1 MLTLPTSSRPA
12 PGRQP
17 GRRGALVRG
26 AATRPTPKTASEDHM
41 IIAQA
46 VRPPQTPTR
55 PTIADLRTSGSTEGE
70 VRLVGTITHSRRHA
84 NRAGNQWATL
94 TLTDT
99 TGQIDVRVFP
109 RTWMPLRER
118 DVVQVGQP
126 VAVTGRIN
134 APGRD
139 LVEIYCNDLAPAP
152 AQALPPQ
159 DSDLVTMEMM
169 IGRHA
174 TALVDLAA
182 TDERTTLTPAAFTA
196 LVRDTAHL
204 LLDTRLHEA
213 GQHLLAAGQYL
224 RAVPAAAGE
233 HQQLLAFAAR
243 HLGQAQ
249 DCADAPRSEAC

>member
-1 MLTLPTSSRPA
+1 
-12 PGRQP
+12 
-17 GRRGALVRG
+17 
-26 AATRPTPKTASEDHM
+26 M

-46 VRPPQTPTR
+46 TCTTPAPAR
-55 PTIADLRTSGSTEGE
+55 PTIADLRTSGRTEGE
-70 VRLVGTITHSRRHA
+70 VRLVGTITQARRHA

-94 TLTDT
+94 TLTDA
-99 TGQIDVRVFP
+99 TGQIDLKVFP

-118 DVVQVGQP
+118 PFVEVGQP

-139 LVEIYCNDLAPAP
+139 LVEVYCHDLAPAP

-159 DSDLVTMEMM
+159 ATDPVTARTL

-174 TALVDLAA
+174 TGLADLAA
-182 TDERTTLTPAAFTA
+182 TDERTALTPAAFTA

-213 GQHLLAAGQYL
+213 GQHLLAASQYL

-233 HQQLLAFAAR
+233 HQEQLLEFAAA
-243 HLGQAQ
+243 HLAQAQ
-249 DCADAPRSEAC
+249 DCTDFPRSEALR